1 MYLTDSRMT
10 IKKQKVVKASK
21 KDKINGEVEKELGRN
36 EVLEIEG
43 SDHQGKVLKAANS
56 QGTEPKSAEVP
67 EGTITSTETGKLRT
81 FGGKRSI
88 CAMHKVVV
96 KKAQGKKIK
105 VRYNE
110 RGDPVGET
118 RHTLQSYIGMLG
130 RTMVPTEYILSWPKV
145 DAEMKERLWN
155 DVQVNYI
162 SSLFLYLLY
171 FIFISF
177 EFYSSCISVADGL

>member
-1 MYLTDSRMT
+1 MYITDSRMT
-10 IKKQKVVKASK
+10 MKKQKVVKASK
-21 KDKINGEVEKELGRN
+21 KDKNDNGEVEKQLLGAN
-36 EVLEIEG
+36 EVPEFEA
-43 SDHQGKVLKAANS
+43 SDHQDKVLKAADS

-67 EGTITSTETGKLRT
+67 EGTVTSTETAKLRT
-81 FGGKRSI
+81 SGGKHSI

-110 RGDPVGET
+110 RGDLVGDT

-130 RTMVPTEYILSWPKV
+130 RTMVPIDIPSWPKV

-162 SSLFLYLLY
+162 YR
-171 FIFISF
+171 
-177 EFYSSCISVADGL
+177 